1 MIEFYGP
8 PGDFDL
14 TGTLFGRVNACVRG
28 EDWPYFA
35 GRPMQPVAQLNL
47 REAPYVPESLHDVA
61 LIAVFFDREATPVDA
76 KNGNG
81 WLLRAYPSLD
91 GLELLKA
98 PAEFERIRGRPAR
111 YTLLERDFPDWDDA
125 ANLNVPDDLADD
137 WEEEFGSA
145 EGSKIGGWPT
155 LLQSEIYWAPNN
167 EHFANPEF
175 AFQLARM
182 DKLKT
187 AIPADSFGYFG
198 RGTGPASG
206 VWTFA
211 WQSY

>member
-1 MIEFYGP
+1 MVEAYGP
-8 PGDFDL
+8 PGEFNL
-14 TGTLFGRVNACVRG
+14 TGTLFGGVNACALG
-28 EDWPYFA
+28 EEWPHFA

-47 REAPYVPESLHDVA
+47 LDAPYVPEHVRDVA
-61 LIAVFFDREATPVDA
+61 LIAVFFDREATPAHA
-76 KNGNG
+76 KNGDG
-81 WLLRAYPSLD
+81 WLLRAYPN
-91 GLELLKA
+91 LECLKPLPA
-98 PAEFERIRGRPAR
+98 PPEFAKLRARPAR
-111 YTLLERDFPDWDDA
+111 YTLLKRDFPDWDDA
-125 ANLNVPDDLADD
+125 ASLNVPDDLADD

-155 LLQSEIYWAPNN
+155 LLQSEIYWAPGN
-167 EHFANPEF
+167 EHYANPQF

-187 AIPADSFGYFG
+187 SIPADSFGYFG
-198 RGTGPASG
+198 RGTGGASA